1 MASAADQGN
10 TTARAAQVA
19 EGNGVLFQ
27 YFYWDLPADGGLWRQ
42 LAVDAVDL
50 AAAGVTAVWLPPPY
64 KGDAGAA
71 DVGYGVYDTY
81 DLGEFDQ
88 KGSVRTKYGTK
99 AELVSAVSAA
109 HDAGVQV
116 YADVVLNHR
125 VGADGTEEVTA
136 TPYAANDRSKPSG
149 PPRRIRAYTRFTFPG
164 RRGKYS
170 AYEWDRGSFDA
181 VDYDANLG
189 GAGGTVYL
197 LEGKSFDKYTSLER
211 GNYDYLLG
219 ADTDTDAEWVRR
231 ELADWG
237 RWLFRTVGFDGA
249 RLDAVKH
256 MDARFFR
263 DSWLPAVRE
272 VRPDAFAVGE
282 YWENN
287 VQSLQ
292 AYINNTAG
300 SMSLMDVPLHYHMH
314 EASLNGNAYDMTRIF
329 EGTLVA
335 TTPTLAVTF
344 VDNHDTLLFH
354 GLASP
359 VADWFKPLAYA
370 LVLLRRGGYPAVFH
384 ADYYGGITRNG
395 ATQQVITLPSHR
407 QVIDVLLRLRRDHAY
422 GEEVDFFGGGSRQLI
437 GWTRAGRGK
446 ALAVVLSSG
455 PGGARRMR
463 VAAGGGARFVDALGH
478 VKGEVTTDGGGW
490 ADFSCAGGSVSAW
503 LQV

>member
-1 MASAADQGN
+1 
-10 TTARAAQVA
+10 
-19 EGNGVLFQ
+19 
-27 YFYWDLPADGGLWRQ
+27 
-42 LAVDAVDL
+42 
-50 AAAGVTAVWLPPPY
+50 
-64 KGDAGAA
+64 
-71 DVGYGVYDTY
+71 
-81 DLGEFDQ
+81 
-88 KGSVRTKYGTK
+88 
-99 AELVSAVSAA
+99 
-109 HDAGVQV
+109 
-116 YADVVLNHR
+116 
-125 VGADGTEEVTA
+125 
-136 TPYAANDRSKPSG
+136 
-149 PPRRIRAYTRFTFPG
+149 
-164 RRGKYS
+164 
-170 AYEWDRGSFDA
+170 
-181 VDYDANLG
+181 
-189 GAGGTVYL
+189 
-197 LEGKSFDKYTSLER
+197 
-211 GNYDYLLG
+211 
-219 ADTDTDAEWVRR
+219 
-231 ELADWG
+231 
-237 RWLFRTVGFDGA
+237 
-249 RLDAVKH
+249 
-256 MDARFFR
+256 
-263 DSWLPAVRE
+263 
-272 VRPDAFAVGE
+272 
-282 YWENN
+282 
-287 VQSLQ
+287 
-292 AYINNTAG
+292 
-300 SMSLMDVPLHYHMH
+300 MSLMDVPLHYHMH